1 MKGVQAAGMM
11 WIAAAVPAAADGVLR
26 RIVHRAWD
34 ALKHLWVILHEAVGG
49 FLRNDDLRQASSLAY
64 YTALA
69 LIPAMLLLTMA
80 LGFSIG
86 SSAKAMQR
94 TGEILG
100 DVLPEFGQV
109 ILREVGTLSR
119 HKKMASLVNV
129 ALLFWSL
136 TPLVGTLRAVLN
148 ATFKVRPQ
156 RSIWV
161 TKGLDLLAV
170 ATFLLGAS
178 GLAFLGVALR
188 FLKKFSPSFV
198 PSAWLGLLLPFL
210 LTVLLLVGVYWAF
223 SPRLKFRHL
232 LTGALT
238 TAVLWFLLKPAF
250 TLFLTHN
257 PGYGLTFGSFKSVFI
272 IIIWLYYSQAV
283 LLFGAE
289 VMAALHR
296 EETVLIKR
304 LMEGRKGLPMLGRNR
319 FVMRLEPGTVLFS
332 EAQPGGEMYHLLSGR
347 VSIRKGSVELAV
359 LGPGKFLGEMSFL
372 LDQPRSATAVAL
384 DRCECIVIH
393 QQNFDALIREY
404 PDLIRDM
411 LTEMA
416 GRLQRTSQ
424 QAR

>member
-1 MKGVQAAGMM
+1 M
-11 WIAAAVPAAADGVLR
+11 LR
-26 RIVHRAWD
+26 RLALRGRE
-34 ALKHLWVILHEAVGG
+34 ALKHLWVVLLEAVMG
-49 FLRNDDLRQASSLAY
+49 FVRNDDLRQASSLAY

-69 LIPAMLLLTMA
+69 LIPAMLLLTML

-94 TGEILG
+94 TGEVLG
-100 DVLPEFGQV
+100 EVLPEFGEV

-136 TPLVGTLRAVLN
+136 SPLVGTFRAVLN
-148 ATFKVRPQ
+148 ATFKVKPH

-161 TKGLDLLAV
+161 TKGLDLLV
-170 ATFLLGAS
+170 AGTFLLGVS
-178 GLAFLGVALR
+178 GLAFLGVLMRLAREFAPGIL
-188 FLKKFSPSFV
+188 
-198 PSAWLGLLLPFL
+198 PSAWVGGIVSFLLALGLLL
-210 LTVLLLVGVYWAF
+210 GVYWVF
-223 SPRLKFRHL
+223 TPRVRFRHL
-232 LTGALT
+232 LVGAFT
-238 TAVLWFLLKPAF
+238 TAGFWFLLKPAF

-257 PGYGLTFGSFKSVFI
+257 PGYGVTFGSFKSMFI

-304 LMEGRKGLPMLGRNR
+304 LMEGRKGLPLLGHNR
-319 FVMRLEPGTVLFS
+319 FVMRLEPGRVLFR
-332 EAQPGGEMYHLLSGR
+332 EGEPGGEMYHLLSGR
-347 VSIRKGSVELAV
+347 IGIRKGTVELAT
-359 LGPGKFLGEMSFL
+359 LGPGQFLGEMSFL
-372 LDQPRSATAVAL
+372 LDQARSATAVAL
-384 DRCECIVIH
+384 EPCECIVIH

-404 PDLIRDM
+404 PDLIKDM

-416 GRLQRTSQ
+416 GRLQRTSA